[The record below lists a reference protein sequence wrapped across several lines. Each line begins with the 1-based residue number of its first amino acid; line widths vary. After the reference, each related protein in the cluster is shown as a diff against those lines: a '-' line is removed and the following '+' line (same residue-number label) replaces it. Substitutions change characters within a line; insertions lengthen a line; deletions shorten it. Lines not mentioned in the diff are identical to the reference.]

1 MISQINQL
9 SRRMLDIGCGTN
21 RTTGAIGTDVN
32 QRTAADV
39 IYDLNHRP
47 YPFVD
52 DWFEEIICR
61 HVIER
66 ARDPLAVMSELH
78 RITRHGGVIKIVAPH
93 WTNPDFATDLRRRK
107 RLNSYSF
114 NNLIEGHEVF
124 TFYSDARFR
133 QRRVYVTVL
142 NLWKRFG
149 LEFLINLD
157 NRFPR
162 MRFLRKFWERYLNA
176 IVRAKEIQ
184 VELEV
189 VKAAD
194 GIDHLFR
201 RRDQLDK
208 KM

>member
-1 MISQINQL
+1 MRSMPRVI
-9 SRRMLDIGCGTN
+9 DIGCGTN
-21 RTTGAIGTDVN
+21 KTAGAICMDIN
-32 QRTAADV
+32 PRTAADV

-47 YPFVD
+47 YPFAD
-52 DWFEEIICR
+52 DWFDEIICR

-66 ARDPLAVMSELH
+66 VRDPLAVMSELH

-107 RLNSYSF
+107 HLNSYSF
-114 NNLIEGHEVF
+114 NNLIEGREVF

-162 MRFLRKFWERYLNA
+162 MRFLRKFWEQYLNG
-176 IVRAKEIQ
+176 IVRGKEIQ
-184 VELEV
+184 FELEV

-194 GIDHLFR
+194 GIDHRFL

-208 KM
+208 KI